1 MSDLASGVE
10 AVWRSAAVLGEALE
24 RVLLPIHSDAV
35 VEPGRKAA
43 VLLLLYDGPDGVRTV
58 LTRRSDELAHHP
70 GQVAL
75 PGGRWE
81 TADGD
86 LATTAL
92 RETHE
97 EIGVPGDAVRLV
109 GRLADVPTR
118 VSGFIVAPSV
128 GIATRAPAFEPD
140 PTEIARLMEVPVR
153 AVLDL
158 DHALPPD
165 ADVVTLRYPL
175 LGEDV
180 WGATAR
186 ILRAFSLAVRTAAPA

>member
-24 RVLLPIHSDAV
+24 RVLLPIHSEAV

-118 VSGFIVAPSV
+118 VSGFIVAPFV
-128 GIATRAPAFEPD
+128 GIATRAPVFEPD